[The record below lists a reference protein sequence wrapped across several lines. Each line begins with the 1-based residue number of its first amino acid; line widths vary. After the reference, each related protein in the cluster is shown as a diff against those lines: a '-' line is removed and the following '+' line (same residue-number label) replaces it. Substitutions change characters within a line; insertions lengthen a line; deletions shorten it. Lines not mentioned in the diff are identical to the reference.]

1 MDRFSL
7 KRVTEGKNAFRKLKT
22 FHEDHIALYT
32 TNICQN
38 KMSKIRIK
46 TLEREKVILDH
57 YSNLSSLQKTDQI
70 ANLEYFCIQ
79 MGCHTSTLDAEYFG
93 KVPSPTLKEIQD
105 FAYNESCLSISDI
118 LNKP

>member
-70 ANLEYFCIQ
+70 ANLEYLCIQ
-79 MGCHTSTLDAEYFG
+79 MGCHTSTFDAEYFG

-105 FAYNESCLSISDI
+105 FAYKL
-118 LNKP
+118 